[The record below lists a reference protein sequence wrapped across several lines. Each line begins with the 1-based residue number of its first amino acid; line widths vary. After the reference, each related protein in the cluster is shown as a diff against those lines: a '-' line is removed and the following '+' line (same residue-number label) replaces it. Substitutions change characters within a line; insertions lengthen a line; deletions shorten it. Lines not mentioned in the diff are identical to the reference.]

1 VAVHFRER
9 PLCYSSGAAPE
20 APALHSLTHR
30 LDAVFTV
37 EVALKFE
44 ACDLKSFVD
53 RLFASTGIIDQRKS
67 KTYVIACE
75 SDCVLES
82 ELSAQAVSS

>member
-1 VAVHFRER
+1 
-9 PLCYSSGAAPE
+9 
-20 APALHSLTHR
+20 

-44 ACDLKSFVD
+44 ACDLKFFAG
-53 RLFASTGIIDQRKS
+53 RLFPSIGIIDQRKS

-82 ELSAQAVSS
+82 DLSAQAASS